1 MAEKEQVKPVEQ
13 NASNSVPDE
22 PKNVQELATYVQSLL
37 ENMQQRFQ
45 TMSDNIISRI
55 DEMGDRIDELE
66 KSVADVM
73 TQAQPVDDGDK

>member
-1 MAEKEQVKPVEQ
+1 MLMCRPTHVTLCVLGQ
-13 NASNSVPDE
+13 
-22 PKNVQELATYVQSLL
+22 VQSLL

-73 TQAQPVDDGDK
+73 TQAQAVDDGDK

>member
-1 MAEKEQVKPVEQ
+1 MSFLQ
-13 NASNSVPDE
+13 
-22 PKNVQELATYVQSLL
+22 VQSLV

-73 TQAQPVDDGDK
+73 TQAQAVDDGDK

>member
-1 MAEKEQVKPVEQ
+1 MAEKEQTKATEQ
-13 NASNSVPDE
+13 NSSNSVPDE
-22 PKNVQELATYVQSLL
+22 PKNVQSLL

-73 TQAQPVDDGDK
+73 TQAQTVDDGDK

>member
-1 MAEKEQVKPVEQ
+1 
-13 NASNSVPDE
+13 
-22 PKNVQELATYVQSLL
+22 
-37 ENMQQRFQ
+37 MQQRFQ

-73 TQAQPVDDGDK
+73 TQAQAVDDGDK

>member
-1 MAEKEQVKPVEQ
+1 MAEKEQVKPIQ
-13 NASNSVPDE
+13 PNSSNSVPDE
-22 PKNVQELATYVQSLL
+22 PKNVQELATYSLL
-37 ENMQQRFQ
+37 EGMQGRFQ

-73 TQAQPVDDGDK
+73 TQAQAVDDADK